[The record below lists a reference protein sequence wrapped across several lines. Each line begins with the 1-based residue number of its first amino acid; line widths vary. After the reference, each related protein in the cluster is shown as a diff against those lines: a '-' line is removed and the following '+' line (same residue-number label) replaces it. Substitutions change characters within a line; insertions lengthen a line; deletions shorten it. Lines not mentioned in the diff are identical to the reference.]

1 MNLSQQRSIISADWQ
16 YHLTKDLIQLMKI
29 ENTKINPLKGSFTS
43 IFQKLREVLKHN
55 KLKKTYERC
64 LNVQNIQN
72 KMIEAIQFLSLKL
85 IFRVSQYFN
94 LESKLIMNLWMK
106 LQRLDVHWVVRRNQ
120 RRNSRLVE
128 FLFKPKLTRNLRLHD
143 HLKS

>member
-1 MNLSQQRSIISADWQ
+1 
-16 YHLTKDLIQLMKI
+16 MKI

-43 IFQKLREVLKHN
+43 IFQKLREVLKLN
-55 KLKKTYERC
+55 KLKKTDERC

-94 LESKLIMNLWMK
+94 LESKLIMNL
-106 LQRLDVHWVVRRNQ
+106 
-120 RRNSRLVE
+120 
-128 FLFKPKLTRNLRLHD
+128 
-143 HLKS
+143 